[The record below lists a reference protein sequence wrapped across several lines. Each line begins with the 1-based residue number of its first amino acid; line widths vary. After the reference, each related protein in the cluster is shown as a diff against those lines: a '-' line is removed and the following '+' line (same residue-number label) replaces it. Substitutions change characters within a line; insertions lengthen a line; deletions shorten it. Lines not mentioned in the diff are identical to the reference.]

1 MMKIVPRMTNVVVLT
16 AVASLLGAAVTLADA
31 PGSYFMMF
39 PEGMAMVV
47 DATGKA
53 TRAKISEETAKE
65 ITAGAQPMGANG
77 IVLLYQGKLYIV
89 PDKPLADGE
98 MMSAKVMAGAP
109 ASGSGTSK

>member
-1 MMKIVPRMTNVVVLT
+1 MKVVPRLTNVVVLT
-16 AVASLLGAAVTLADA
+16 AVASLLGAAVALADA

-65 ITAGAQPMGANG
+65 ITAGAQPMSANG

-109 ASGSGTSK
+109 ESGSGTSK